1 MKRLGKGPAE
11 DMLNTVVDKGVS
23 FPGKV
28 AEAVRS
34 RKSFACE
41 PESTSS
47 VTLSQRNS
55 ARSGPPV
62 MPSPK
67 VLQYMS
73 NPSNKEAVAVTNSGT
88 RGAPPGIEATTMPT
102 RPGRNGS
109 EDFKTSEEVQTSPRT
124 SAAARQKSCK

>member
-1 MKRLGKGPAE
+1 MLETLPLPAFVTVSILVGHEKFMKRLGNGPAE

-34 RKSFACE
+34 RNSFGCE

-47 VTLSQRNS
+47 VTLSQRSS

-73 NPSNKEAVAVTNSGT
+73 NPSIIIRKRS
-88 RGAPPGIEATTMPT
+88 R
-102 RPGRNGS
+102 
-109 EDFKTSEEVQTSPRT
+109 
-124 SAAARQKSCK
+124 